1 MYIVIAGGGKIGEYL
16 ASVLLQSNNDVALI
30 EENRMTADRLSVA
43 LQGRYL
49 VIHGDGCDSKYQEDA
64 GIRRADVFVATTG
77 QDDDNLVSC
86 EIAQRVFNVP
96 RCIARVNSP
105 KNLRIFKEVGIECV
119 SSTTL
124 IANLIE
130 EETLMGSVSVVSAL
144 THGNVMLTELVVPRM
159 RHHPNDTGVLASTIA
174 MPENS
179 LIAAVSPKD
188 DDNVEV
194 VSDDTVLFPGDKA
207 IVVVDNEV
215 LDEVRALFKAL

>member
-1 MYIVIAGGGKIGEYL
+1 MYVVIAGGGKIGEYL
-16 ASVLLQSNNDVALI
+16 ANVLLESGNDEDL
-30 EENRMTADRLSVA
+30 ETADRLSVV

-105 KNLRIFKEVGIECV
+105 KNMR
-119 SSTTL
+119 

-130 EETLMGSVSVVSAL
+130 EETLLGSVSVVSSL
-144 THGNVMLTELVVPRM
+144 THGNVILTEVVVPRM
-159 RHHPNDTGVLASTIA
+159 RHHSNDAGVLASAI
-174 MPENS
+174 PLPPDS
-179 LIAAVSPKD
+179 IIAAVASS
-188 DDNVEV
+188 DNVEV
-194 VSDDTVLFPGDKA
+194 VNEDTVLFPGDKA
-207 IVVVDNEV
+207 IVVADNQV
-215 LDEVRALFKAL
+215 IDAVRAAFKGL